1 MANELTVSASV
12 QYEKNNHQESFTPDT
27 QSITVSGIE
36 AVGGVQEV
44 TTSTHETLVMNEMT
58 TGNQGWAWFR
68 NIGTSA
74 DASIQIGILVSST
87 FHGVMEL
94 KGGEFA
100 ITRLAGEQLYAKAVS
115 SNGYLQFQILE
126 D

>member
-12 QYEKNNHQESFTPDT
+12 QYEKSNHQESFTPDT
-27 QSITVSGIE
+27 QTITVAGVE
-36 AVGGVQEV
+36 AVGGVQAV
-44 TTSTHETLVMNEMT
+44 TTGSHETLVMNEMT
-58 TGNQGWAWFR
+58 VTNQGWAWFR

-74 DASIQIGILVSST
+74 DASIQIGIVVSGT
-87 FHGVMEL
+87 FHDVMEL

-100 ITRLAGEQLYAKAVS
+100 VTRLAGEQLYAKAVS
-115 SNGYLQFQILE
+115 ANGHIQYQILE

>member
-12 QYEKNNHQESFTPDT
+12 QYEKSNHQESFTPDT
-27 QSITVSGIE
+27 QSITVSGVE
-36 AVGGVQEV
+36 SVGGVQAV
-44 TTSTHETLVMNEMT
+44 TTGAHETLVMNEMT
-58 TGNQGWAWFR
+58 VGNQGWAWFR

-74 DASIQIGILVSST
+74 DASIQLGIVVSSN
-87 FHGVMEL
+87 FHDVIEL

-100 ITRLAGEQLYAKAVS
+100 VLRLAGEQLFAKAVS
-115 SNGYLQFQILE
+115 SNGHLQFQILE

>member
-12 QYEKNNHQESFTPDT
+12 QYEKSNHQESFTPDT
-27 QSITVSGIE
+27 QSITVSGTR
-36 AVGGVQEV
+36 AVSGVQQV
-44 TTSTHETLVMNEMT
+44 LTSGHEILVMNEMT
-58 TGNQGWAWFR
+58 VGAQGWAWFR

-74 DASIQIGILVSST
+74 DASIQIGIVVSGT
-87 FHGVMEL
+87 FHDVMEL

-100 ITRLAGEQLYAKAVS
+100 VTRLAGEQLYAKAVS
-115 SNGYLQFQILE
+115 SNGHLQYQILE